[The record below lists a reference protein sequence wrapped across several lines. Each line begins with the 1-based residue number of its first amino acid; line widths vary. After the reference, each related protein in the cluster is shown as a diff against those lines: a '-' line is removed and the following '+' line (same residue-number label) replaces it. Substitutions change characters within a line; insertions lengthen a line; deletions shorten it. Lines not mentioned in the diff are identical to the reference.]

1 MVIVYICMKIIKLLI
16 GLTLGIGVLSCE
28 IEDTCYDCDTIVIN
42 LNDEL
47 DCKII
52 DCEQTTIYSF
62 DLRFYEELS
71 IIQVGCFF
79 LEENEKTVDKWY
91 YLYIEFKK

>member
-42 LNDEL
+42 ANDEL

-52 DCEQTTIYSF
+52 DCE
-62 DLRFYEELS
+62 
-71 IIQVGCFF
+71 
-79 LEENEKTVDKWY
+79 
-91 YLYIEFKK
+91 